1 MSPALG
7 FTTWFWQTIA
17 DLSADLDSDA
27 ANSGD
32 AVPVI

>member
-1 MSPALG
+1 MSPTLG

-27 ANSGD
+27 AI
-32 AVPVI
+32 PEMRFR